1 MRRIT
6 GIAAAL
12 AGTAVL
18 VSGCGHSD
26 SGSDSAREVTVVGN
40 GQVRGAPDILNAD
53 LGVAVTAGDVST
65 AVDTANSRA
74 KAVTDAVIGAGAK
87 REDVQTADVSV
98 QPQYG
103 PDQKVT
109 GYNAT
114 NSLHIVVRE
123 LPKASA
129 ILAAAVQAGGNET
142 RVQGVSF
149 ALDDNSKLLA
159 DARARAFADAKA
171 RAEQYAVLAG
181 LKLREVK
188 TVSESAS
195 GGAPP
200 PPGPRYNQAP
210 MSDVP
215 LEPGMQTV
223 TFNVTVTWTLG

>member
-26 SGSDSAREVTVVGN
+26 SDSGSGREVTVVGT
-40 GQVRGAPDILNAD
+40 GQVRGTPDTLNAD

-65 AVDTANSRA
+65 AVDTANARA
-74 KAVTDAVIGAGAK
+74 KAVIDGVVGAGAK
-87 REDVQTADVSV
+87 REDIQTTDVSV

-103 PDQKVT
+103 PDQHVS

-114 NSLHIVVRE
+114 NSLHIVVRD

-171 RAEQYAVLAG
+171 RAEQYAVLSG
-181 LKLREVK
+181 SKLRDVK
-188 TVSESAS
+188 TVSESSS
-195 GGAPP
+195 GAP
-200 PPGPRYNQAP
+200 PPGPRYNKAP

-223 TFNVTVTWTLG
+223 TFTVTVTWSLG